1 MQLKSFHYQK
11 PRIIQQRSASRWLI
25 WLLLIIII
33 VMISGW
39 YAFDYGR
46 LRSGFDSDSVDQ
58 QQQRLKKELAQLSS
72 ERDELKQQ
80 LAYYER
86 SAQIDRDAARVLQ
99 TDISKLQQEAQDLKQ
114 KLAFYKGLTEGG
126 EVTPTLRIHN
136 FKISST
142 DKVGRYRVSLTVSQL
157 LKNFGKT
164 KGSLVLS
171 LSGIKQGE
179 EVTLPLEKLLKS
191 KSSRVKLG
199 FKSFQNVELLLE
211 LPDDFSPDAVTV
223 KITPSSKK
231 LKVLEQRFDWVLS
244 A

>member
-1 MQLKSFHYQK
+1 MRLKSFHYQK
-11 PRIIQQRSASRWLI
+11 PKIVQHSSASRWLI

-33 VMISGW
+33 VMVSGW

-58 QQQRLKKELAQLSS
+58 FQSHLETELEQLRG
-72 ERDELKQQ
+72 ERDALKQQ
-80 LAYYER
+80 VAYYER
-86 SAQIDRDAARVLQ
+86 SAQIDHDAAMDLQ
-99 TDISKLQQEAQDLKQ
+99 SEIGKLQQQTVDLKQ

-126 EVTPTLRIHN
+126 EVTPTLRIHD

-142 DKVGRYRVSLTVSQL
+142 DEVGKYRVSLTVSQL
-157 LKNFGKT
+157 LKNFAKT

-171 LSGIKQGE
+171 LSGIQQGE
-179 EVTLPLEKLLKS
+179 EVTLPQEKLLKS
-191 KSSRVKLG
+191 KAGRVKLK

-211 LPDDFSPDAVTV
+211 LPDDFSPDAVTI
-223 KITPSSKK
+223 KIKPSSKK
-231 LKVLEQRFDWVLS
+231 LKVLEKRFDWVLS